1 MKRITHTRARRLSFL
16 LIAVLLLAGMALGA
30 LPAAAA
36 ESAPY
41 KAEFYASGQ
50 LIATVPFDPATGIQ
64 AVIEVPE
71 VDGYVGEWESYT
83 LTNADIRIE
92 AIYTPIEGYRA
103 PIDDQAIIFC
113 LLLLIGILIVTV
125 LILVILTLHAKK
137 VLRAHGLWGKGAK
150 ENQGQETEAADA
162 SADTAAQQNGEE
174 ANDKPEEE
182 KKATTDEKERSS
194 TGEATA
200 TGKKSNASVEEK
212 AEKKEADSDPTPAEA
227 SDRQATASDPTSASK
242 KDQTEEKTTEQAKD
256 KEQNKSAD
264 KKPRFIPIIAGGG
277 DDEDEEEEEK
287 EEAEQSAAEKSAP
300 SEKTEETDE
309 KAEEPDEK
317 AASDKE
323 ETDKDARFIPL
334 PIVAGSGEDEEDE
347 EDETEQSET
356 EESAPAEKA
365 EEADEKAASDKE
377 ATDKDARFIP
387 IPIIAGGGDDEEE
400 EEEEKEEAEQQEK
413 AEPKTMADALS
424 SMANDG
430 REDEMS
436 TVLVGKDGR
445 RVQIKCRQS
454 FRARMICACDESK
467 DYYNDLKNY
476 LLSYEGVSAA
486 DSLNYESFSGGR
498 RQLAKLNITGKTVI
512 LFLALD
518 PAKLEGSK
526 YKYDNVGDRKRYEK
540 TPVKVKVRS
549 ERSFKWA
556 KELIDMTMAEEG
568 RPFVALREEQHV
580 PRESLS
586 RSELI
591 RQGLIQVDARD
602 MENGQKVDEATVV
615 RMIEQGAV
623 PEGSRSAQRD
633 GEQMPNAGMVAVG
646 VAAAVAVAS
655 VAGDGEEESLESA
668 AEESGLDESFTLAD
682 MPMMA
687 NVSLAPEEE
696 YIPHL
701 EAVTAE
707 EAEELVENVVAE
719 HHIEHHVEPDAP
731 RAKGKRS
738 RGKPT
743 VLNIDALDQTYAPG
757 ESITL
762 ARLKADG
769 LVPKNAR
776 SLKILAHGS
785 LTKPLTVEANRFS
798 LTAVKMILLTGGTPV
813 QLD

>member
-1 MKRITHTRARRLSFL
+1 A
-16 LIAVLLLAGMALGA
+16 
-30 LPAAAA
+30 
-36 ESAPY
+36 
-41 KAEFYASGQ
+41 
-50 LIATVPFDPATGIQ
+50 
-64 AVIEVPE
+64 
-71 VDGYVGEWESYT
+71 
-83 LTNADIRIE
+83 
-92 AIYTPIEGYRA
+92 
-103 PIDDQAIIFC
+103 
-113 LLLLIGILIVTV
+113 
-125 LILVILTLHAKK
+125 
-137 VLRAHGLWGKGAK
+137 
-150 ENQGQETEAADA
+150 
-162 SADTAAQQNGEE
+162 
-174 ANDKPEEE
+174 
-182 KKATTDEKERSS
+182 
-194 TGEATA
+194 
-200 TGKKSNASVEEK
+200 
-212 AEKKEADSDPTPAEA
+212 
-227 SDRQATASDPTSASK
+227 
-242 KDQTEEKTTEQAKD
+242 
-256 KEQNKSAD
+256 
-264 KKPRFIPIIAGGG
+264 
-277 DDEDEEEEEK
+277 
-287 EEAEQSAAEKSAP
+287 
-300 SEKTEETDE
+300 
-309 KAEEPDEK
+309 
-317 AASDKE
+317 
-323 ETDKDARFIPL
+323 TDKDARFIPI
-334 PIVAGSGEDEEDE
+334 PIIAGGGNDEEE
-347 EDETEQSET
+347 EEEENKQSET
-356 EESAPAEKA
+356 EESAPAEKG
-365 EEADEKAASDKE
+365 EETDEKAASDKE

-387 IPIIAGGGDDEEE
+387 IPIVAGGGDD

-615 RMIEQGAV
+615 RMIEEGAV

-738 RGKPT
+738 RGKPA